1 MYGENN
7 KYNNYG
13 STYETWNES
22 YEPERIKEVI
32 VPKNRRLVNLIR
44 QQILDGYIIATLNVN
59 ETPIY
64 ILSIKDEN
72 EQTEKIRGFNA
83 VTHEYYDIYSLNDLL
98 KIIDKENKNEESK
111 EKSNNKELTKNKCN

>member
-13 STYETWNES
+13 STYETWNVS
-22 YEPERIKEVI
+22 YEPERIKEII

-64 ILSIKDEN
+64 ILSIKDEK

-83 VTHEYYDIYSLNDLL
+83 VTHENYDIESLDDLL
-98 KIIDKENKNEESK
+98 NIINEMNQNKNEEAESNSK
-111 EKSNNKELTKNKCN
+111 EIQKKK

>member
-13 STYETWNES
+13 STYETWKKS
-22 YEPERIKEVI
+22 YEPERIKEII

-83 VTHEYYDIYSLNDLL
+83 VTHEYYDIGSLDDLL
-98 KIIDKENKNEESK
+98 NIINEINQNKDEEAKSNSK
-111 EKSNNKELTKNKCN
+111 EIQKKK

>member
-13 STYETWNES
+13 STYETWNVS

-44 QQILDGYIIATLNVN
+44 QQILDGYIIATINVN

-64 ILSIKDEN
+64 ILSIKDEK

-83 VTHEYYDIYSLNDLL
+83 VTHENYDIESLDDLL
-98 KIIDKENKNEESK
+98 NIINEMNQNKNEEAESNSK
-111 EKSNNKELTKNKCN
+111 EIQKKK

>member
-13 STYETWNES
+13 STYETWNVS

-83 VTHEYYDIYSLNDLL
+83 TTHEYYDIYSLNDLL
-98 KIIDKENKNEESK
+98 KIIDKENKYEESK
-111 EKSNNKELTKNKCN
+111 EKSNNKKKKKNKCN